1 MVSVLALLL
10 ATAAPGSS
18 ADAVREPHPV
28 TANTAAARPGR
39 ISLHN
44 NDAGVVR
51 VRLSLGPNGVPTSCT
66 VVKSVA
72 PALDQATCEGMMDRA
87 RFEPAPEEM
96 RGALVT
102 ERSVT
107 WWR

>member
-10 ATAAPGSS
+10 ATAAPGSA
-18 ADAVREPHPV
+18 ADTVSVQHSVAAK
-28 TANTAAARPGR
+28 TGAARPGR
-39 ISLHN
+39 ISLHTS
-44 NDAGVVR
+44 DAGVVR

-96 RGALVT
+96 HGALVA